1 MGFGLLKPKAGVVG
15 RDVAGSVE
23 AVGQHVTQFQP
34 GDHVFGTCR
43 GAFAEYG
50 CAGAGGEGS
59 VGGDGVLAPK
69 PANLTFAEAA
79 GIPTSACAALRGC
92 ATRAGSS
99 PGSPC

>member
-92 ATRAGSS
+92 ATRARSS